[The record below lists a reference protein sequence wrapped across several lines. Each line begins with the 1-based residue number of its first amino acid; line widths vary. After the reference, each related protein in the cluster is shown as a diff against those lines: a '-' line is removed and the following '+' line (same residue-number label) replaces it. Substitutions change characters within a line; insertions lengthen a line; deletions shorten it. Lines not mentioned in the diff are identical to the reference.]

1 MDEADSSQRERA
13 PPRGFLP
20 DFCSLRAAF
29 VVVVSAELFAMILT
43 LAAGPGLERLWD
55 VLSQRSLIVQWIA
68 LATALLLCLLRSVIA
83 QLGTVASGTLAW
95 SVLMLVALAVTEVSV
110 HAWPGGDPARVAMP
124 SEHWDLLA
132 QTLGISAIAGA
143 LVLRYLYVQDQ
154 WRRQLEAESRARLQA
169 LQSRIRPHFLF
180 NSMNTI
186 AALTRTDPA
195 RAEEAVNDLA
205 DLFRASLRES
215 GGLSSLADE
224 LDLARGYLR
233 IEQQRLGE
241 RLQVEWDLTGL
252 PMSARLPPLVL
263 QPLLE
268 NAVYHGI
275 ERASDPGMI
284 RVQGRY
290 RRGRITLLVSNP
302 LPPADTPPR
311 GAGHR
316 LAMDNIRQR
325 LAGSFG
331 EAAAL
336 TAVEAEDRYLVRLVF
351 PYPGAG
357 PRAGRASRQGAV

>member
-1 MDEADSSQRERA
+1 LDEADSSQRERT
-13 PPRGFLP
+13 RRHGFLP
-20 DFCSLRAAF
+20 DFCTLRAAF

-43 LAAGPGLERLWD
+43 LAAGPGLDRFWD
-55 VLSQRSLIVQWIA
+55 VLSQRSLIVQWVA
-68 LATALLLCLLRSVIA
+68 LATALLLCLMRSVFA
-83 QLGTVASGTLAW
+83 RLGTLSTGAVAW
-95 SVLMLVALAVTEVSV
+95 SILMLVTLAVTEVSV
-110 HAWPGGDPARVAMP
+110 HAWPGSDLAPVVGPGQ
-124 SEHWDLLA
+124 HWGLLA

-186 AALTRTDPA
+186 AALARTDPA

-224 LDLARGYLR
+224 LELARGYLR
-233 IEQQRLGE
+233 IEQQRMGE
-241 RLQVEWDLTGL
+241 RLRVEWDVEGL

-275 ERASDPGMI
+275 ERVSEPGVI
-284 RVQGRY
+284 RLAGRY
-290 RRGRITLLVSNP
+290 RRGRITLVVSNP
-302 LPPADTPPR
+302 LPPADAPAR
-311 GAGHR
+311 SGGHR
-316 LAMDNIRQR
+316 LAMDNVRQR

-331 EAAAL
+331 EAATL
-336 TAVEAEDRYLVRLVF
+336 TAVEADGRYQVQLAF

-357 PRAGRASRQGAV
+357 LRTR